1 MKYTVEEYN
10 NKLLLELEYSQQKGE
25 LTEDLKMLY
34 FDLANDISKN
44 KERYPFTNDDNR
56 VFCVVLAYEAC
67 VKHAIKFNR
76 HKTDNAYGYVNVII
90 RGSFAGTLQ
99 KLYKQRKKLYHD
111 NN

>member
-34 FDLANDISKN
+34 FDLANDISKD
-44 KERYPFTNDDNR
+44 KERYQFISEDER
-56 VFCVVLAYEAC
+56 IMCVVFAYEKC
-67 VKHAIKFNR
+67 VKFAIMFNR
-76 HKTDNAYGYVNVII
+76 HKTDDAYHYVNTII
-90 RGSFAGTLQ
+90 RGSIAGTLLNQ
-99 KLYKQRKKLYHD
+99 YKRRKKLHHD